1 MHPRLITHTHTHT
14 PFRDCSCCNG
24 KPGFTQVDSGT
35 SVAALWRSIFDV
47 KLDAMHLMLR
57 IGREINAEHPRRK
70 KFLVD
75 LSQAIFSQHSGDRQQ
90 LIEARKAA
98 QLEGPPTRT
107 ERVKFIRRVVGE
119 PESVAKRMTL
129 VLKVWYLVNIVT
141 TCYYIRN

>member
-1 MHPRLITHTHTHT
+1 M
-14 PFRDCSCCNG
+14 
-24 KPGFTQVDSGT
+24 DSGT

-129 VLKVWYLVNIVT
+129 VIKVW
-141 TCYYIRN
+141 